1 MAEISGMHIECVI
14 DKDDF
19 NAAGEASSKV
29 KKSLNMLGI
38 SPKTIK
44 RVAVA
49 MYEAEINAFIHGGGG
64 RAEVDIYPD
73 RVEVLIADEG
83 KGIADLELAMQEGY
97 STAPEEVRKLGF
109 GAGMGLPNIK
119 RNSDELHIDSA
130 PGRGTKVKMTFKLS

>member
-1 MAEISGMHIECVI
+1 MHIECVI

-64 RAEVDIYPD
+64 RAEADIYPD
-73 RVEVLIADEG
+73 RSE
-83 KGIADLELAMQEGY
+83 
-97 STAPEEVRKLGF
+97 T
-109 GAGMGLPNIK
+109 
-119 RNSDELHIDSA
+119 
-130 PGRGTKVKMTFKLS
+130 